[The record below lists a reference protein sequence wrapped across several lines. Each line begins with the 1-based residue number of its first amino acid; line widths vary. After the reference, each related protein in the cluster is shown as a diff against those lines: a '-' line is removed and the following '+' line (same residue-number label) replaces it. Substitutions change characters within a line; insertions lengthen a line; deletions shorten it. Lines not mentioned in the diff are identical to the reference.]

1 MIQVNGEDMPLQV
14 ETLTGLLESMVVELE
29 GVAVALNGEVV
40 HRDRW
45 PETPLVPGD
54 RVEIVQAVGGG

>member
-1 MIQVNGEDMPLQV
+1 MPLQV
-14 ETLTGLLESMVVELE
+14 QTLAGLLESLELE

-40 HRDRW
+40 HRNRW
-45 PETPLVPGD
+45 PETPLAPGD